1 MKIASCIVL
10 SMLITS
16 CNRSASYKA
25 DHFKNRQRT
34 SCNYETIGEIRVP
47 AGYKRVA
54 EEKNSFGE
62 WLRRIDLKKDPR
74 IYLYNGQPK
83 DDQSAHFAVLDMPL
97 GDKDLQQCADAIMRL
112 WAAFFF

>member
-74 IYLYNGQPK
+74 IYLYNGTPK
-83 DDQSAHFAVLDMPL
+83 DDKWPH
-97 GDKDLQQCADAIMRL
+97 
-112 WAAFFF
+112 FFFSRSNIDSIRFKATDGTELCFLTSG